1 MLEIDGYRVAHPEE
15 IETPALLVFEDRL
28 AHNIKTVIDLAGSP
42 ANLMAHVKTHKS
54 AEVLRR
60 QMAAEISRFK
70 TATLTETEMVAAA
83 GGSQALLAYPLV
95 SRVKIDRFIS
105 LQKKYARTR
114 FQLIAAHPENAA
126 LLSAVAVK
134 NGVRL
139 EVMVDLDVGH
149 HRTGATIREAEALY
163 GKIAASPGLVPA
175 GIHAYDGH
183 VSDPDPALRES
194 EARACLEQVQT
205 LARRLDARGLAV
217 PFKVMGSSFTFPTY
231 ARAEGIL
238 ASPGTWI
245 YWDQNNLTHLP
256 EMPFRPAA
264 LVLAQVIDMMPER
277 GQVTLDLGSK
287 AISTDMNR
295 QERFCILGAP
305 QARLLLHNEEH
316 AVIATEGHDL
326 KLGDYVLAVPG
337 HVCTTVFLYQGS
349 WFIDASGNV
358 TSWNEHTATRLSP
371 LSSGRPLN

>member
-1 MLEIDGYRVAHPEE
+1 MLEIDGYRVARPEE

-28 AHNIKTVIDLAGSP
+28 ARNIKNVIDLAGGP

-60 QMAAEISRFK
+60 QMAAGIGRFK

-95 SRVKIDRFIS
+95 SRIKIDRFIS
-105 LQKKYARTR
+105 LQKKCARTR

-149 HRTGATIREAEALY
+149 HRTGATIGEAEALY
-163 GKIAASPGLVPA
+163 GRIAALRGLVPA

-194 EARACLEQVQT
+194 EAACL
-205 LARRLDARGLAV
+205 
-217 PFKVMGSSFTFPTY
+217 P
-231 ARAEGIL
+231 RA
-238 ASPGTWI
+238 GT
-245 YWDQNNLTHLP
+245 NAG
-256 EMPFRPAA
+256 PAA
-264 LVLAQVIDMMPER
+264 
-277 GQVTLDLGSK
+277 
-287 AISTDMNR
+287 
-295 QERFCILGAP
+295 
-305 QARLLLHNEEH
+305 
-316 AVIATEGHDL
+316 
-326 KLGDYVLAVPG
+326 
-337 HVCTTVFLYQGS
+337 
-349 WFIDASGNV
+349 
-358 TSWNEHTATRLSP
+358 
-371 LSSGRPLN
+371 

>member
-1 MLEIDGYRVAHPEE
+1 MFEIDGYRVAHPEE
-15 IETPALLVFEDRL
+15 IETPALLVFEACL
-28 AHNIKTVIDLAGSP
+28 AHNIKTVIDLAGGP

-60 QMAAEISRFK
+60 QMAAGISRFK

-83 GGSQALLAYPLV
+83 EGSHVLLAYPLV
-95 SRVKIDRFIS
+95 SEIKIDRFIS
-105 LQKKYARTR
+105 LQKKYPGTR
-114 FQLIAAHPENAA
+114 FQLITAHQENAA
-126 LLSAVAVK
+126 VLSAAAVK

-139 EVMVDLDVGH
+139 EVMVDLDVGQ
-149 HRTGATIREAEALY
+149 HRTGAMIGEAEALY
-163 GKIAASPGLVPA
+163 GKIAALPGLVPT

-183 VSDPDPALRES
+183 VSDSDPVLRES
-194 EARACLEQVQT
+194 EAASCLEQVQT
-205 LARRLDARGLAV
+205 LARRLQARGLAV
-217 PFKVMGSSFTFPTY
+217 PFKVMGGSFTFPTY
-231 ARAEGIL
+231 ARAEGVL
-238 ASPGTWI
+238 ASPGTWV

-287 AISTDMNR
+287 AISTDMDR
-295 QERFCILGAP
+295 QERCRILGASR
-305 QARLLLHNEEH
+305 ARLLLQNEEH
-316 AVIATEGHDL
+316 AVIATEGHEL

-337 HVCTTVFLYQGS
+337 HVCTTVFLYPGS

-358 TSWNEHTATRLSP
+358 AGWNEHTARDRGP
-371 LSSGRPLN
+371 LPD